1 MTIGVDFNVKSIN
14 LGDRSNSLE
23 KNTNMDIDA
32 KFREYFKNFSNDD
45 FVDLHGQLQKLDL
58 RS

>member
-32 KFREYFKNFSNDD
+32 KFREYFENSSNDG